1 MPQSP
6 QPRPGRTTD
15 ALAIIDRRLFSTPQ
29 AREILAEARAQE
41 DIARK
46 IRRLREAAGLSQ
58 RALAERV
65 GTSASAICR
74 LEDADYQGHSLSML
88 RRIAAVLGKRI
99 EIRFL
104 AA

>member
-1 MPQSP
+1 M
-6 QPRPGRTTD
+6 
-15 ALAIIDRRLFSTPQ
+15 AIIDRQLFSTPQ
-29 AREILAEARAQE
+29 AREILAEARGQE

-58 RALAERV
+58 RDLAQRV

>member
-1 MPQSP
+1 
-6 QPRPGRTTD
+6 
-15 ALAIIDRRLFSTPQ
+15 LAIIDRRLFRTPQ
-29 AREILAEARAQE
+29 AKGILSEAPVQE

-46 IRRLREAAGLSQ
+46 IRRLRESAGLWQ
-58 RALAERV
+58 RALAQRV

-74 LEDADYQGHSLSML
+74 REDADYQGHSLSLL